1 MDMFVKLKNFF
12 ERFSLLVFVWNLIF
26 RVRLDGFPVAVRVWV
41 VVRSRVKS
49 MVMVKLKAKNFCLF
63 TLSNPN
69 PRLI

>member
-1 MDMFVKLKNFF
+1 MFVKLKNFF

-26 RVRLDGFPVAVRVWV
+26 RVGLDGFPVAVRVWV

-69 PRLI
+69 SRLI